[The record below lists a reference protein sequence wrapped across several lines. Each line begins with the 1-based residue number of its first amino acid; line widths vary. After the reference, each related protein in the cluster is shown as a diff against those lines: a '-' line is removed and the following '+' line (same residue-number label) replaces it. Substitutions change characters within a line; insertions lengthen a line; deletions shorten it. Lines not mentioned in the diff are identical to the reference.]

1 LQGTPPEWTQPGQG
15 WDIDATLDEAGFV
28 TVEKIEREGT
38 TTYRD
43 IGAVVYFLKA
53 APWAIIDFEVNRYR
67 EHLYQLHLRMKAEGG
82 FTTVGVHCLIEA
94 RKP

>member
-1 LQGTPPEWTQPGQG
+1 M
-15 WDIDATLDEAGFV
+15 
-28 TVEKIEREGT
+28 VEQIERQVR

-53 APWAIIDFEVNRYR
+53 VPWVIIDFEVNRYR
-67 EHLYQLHLRMKAEGG
+67 ERLYHLHLPMKADGG
-82 FTTVGVHCLIEA
+82 LTTVGVQRLIEV

>member
-1 LQGTPPEWTQPGQG
+1 
-15 WDIDATLDEAGFV
+15 V
-28 TVEKIEREGT
+28 R

-53 APWAIIDFEVNRYR
+53 VPWVIIDFEVNRYR
-67 EHLYQLHLRMKAEGG
+67 ERLYRLHQHLKAEGG
-82 FTTVGVHCLIEA
+82 FRAVGVQRLIEV

>member
-1 LQGTPPEWTQPGQG
+1 M
-15 WDIDATLDEAGFV
+15 
-28 TVEKIEREGT
+28 EKIERRVT

-53 APWAIIDFEVNRYR
+53 VPWVIIDFDVNRYR
-67 EHLYQLHLRMKAEGG
+67 ERLYKPHQRMKAEGG
-82 FTTVGVHCLIEA
+82 LTTGGVHRIIEV